1 MIKLTLNSSLQK
13 RRTDEEGEEEAA
25 FRFPR
30 NKVPRGR
37 KSTMRLGRN
46 FQAVSSGQELA
57 VKIESCYPLKEKL
70 LTTALPNSSLPPS
83 TIAILIDFSISW
95 PRKSSRNPVPNFHRI

>member
-46 FQAVSSGQELA
+46 FQAVSFRTRASGQDR
-57 VKIESCYPLKEKL
+57 KL
-70 LTTALPNSSLPPS
+70 LPIEGKIVNNRPAELVATTQYYRHSDRFLNQLAEKIVKESS
-83 TIAILIDFSISW
+83 A
-95 PRKSSRNPVPNFHRI
+95 